1 MSQLKTPVRHLEHS
15 EASLILSDLRRRDPS
30 LLPQDDI
37 TMKLEVG
44 TKRLERFEL
53 FERFET
59 R

>member
-1 MSQLKTPVRHLEHS
+1 MLMST
-15 EASLILSDLRRRDPS
+15 EASRILSDLRRRDPS